1 MQKPPEEKTQL
12 DLQELDG
19 KCLAHIAFFS
29 ALPVPVR
36 QEIAKHMQVHWLPAA
51 NTNFTGAGC
60 MHNQTQGALHA
71 FQQKALEDA
80 GVAGGGGRGHALG
93 ARGGEGGG
101 SKGEKHQR
109 QDGGLGVFQ
118 GGALHD
124 LEEKEK
130 RKKHLSSPWIPRK
143 RVAVSILRAQGLV
156 AKDKGGTSGS
166 IRLVA
171 RLVGSLD

>member
-12 DLQELDG
+12 DLQELED

-36 QEIAKHMQVHWLPAA
+36 QEIAKHMQIHWLPAA

-80 GVAGGGGRGHALG
+80 GVAGGGERSHALG
-93 ARGGEGGG
+93 GGGGEGVA
-101 SKGEKHQR
+101 SKGEKHER
-109 QDGGLGVFQ
+109 QDGGHGVFQ

-124 LEEKEK
+124 LEKEQEKK
-130 RKKHLSSPWIPRK
+130 YLSSPWMPRK
-143 RVAVSILRAQGLV
+143 HVAVSILRAQGLV

-166 IRLVA
+166 
-171 RLVGSLD
+171 SLD